1 MVTVPARLLELPNVS
16 VLHQDADVLILEK
29 RLQQSQEARASYT
42 SMHVLAVVVE
52 GEQYVEIADGPS
64 HHVRA
69 GEAMLLRRG
78 LYTVTD
84 LIAAPGADFTAR
96 LIYFTGRGVK
106 PAGSKADTTEAPP
119 PFPFRVAWPSSRG
132 SALKLL
138 GRLPGIATVLRAPR
152 RCDPVNFLR
161 EHYDK
166 ALTLDDLAY
175 LTGMSV
181 STFQRQF
188 RRQTGESP
196 RNWIIARRMAQARK
210 LLQQGLAVARVAERV
225 GYRNTSHF
233 IATYRRTY
241 GRTPLT
247 EYRHFTATDDRPLP

>member
-1 MVTVPARLLELPNVS
+1 ML
-16 VLHQDADVLILEK
+16 DK
-29 RLQQSQEARASYT
+29 RLRQSQEARASYT
-42 SMHVLAVVVE
+42 SMHVLSVVVE
-52 GEQYVEIADGPS
+52 GEQYIEVADGPT

-69 GEAMLLRRG
+69 GEAILLQRG

-84 LIAAPGADFTAR
+84 LVAAPGANFTAR
-96 LIYFTGRGVK
+96 LIYFTGRGVE
-106 PAGSKADTTEAPP
+106 PAGPKADTTELLAP
-119 PFPFRVAWPSSRG
+119 FSFTDEWPSSRG
-132 SALKLL
+132 PALELL
-138 GRLPGIATVLRAPR
+138 GRLPGIASVLRAPR
-152 RCDPVNFLR
+152 RRDPVSFLQ
-161 EHYDK
+161 EHFDK

-196 RNWIIARRMAQARK
+196 RNWIIARRMAQARR

-247 EYRHFTATDDRPLP
+247 EYRHFAAGDDRHLS